1 MPRHVNIQQ
10 HPNQESKS
18 GTPPYA
24 SPVKKN
30 FSTNE
35 PLSEGDDESVVRGV
49 ESEYRDAALNR
60 KSKKATVLAKMI
72 KKIKKR

>member
-1 MPRHVNIQQ
+1 MPRHHIQQ

-18 GTPPYA
+18 GSPPYA

-30 FSTNE
+30 FSVNE
-35 PLSEGDDESVVRGV
+35 PLSEGEDEGVVRGV

-60 KSKKATVLAKMI
+60 KSKKATVLGKI
-72 KKIKKR
+72 LKKIKKR

>member
-1 MPRHVNIQQ
+1 MPKPYTIQK

-18 GTPPYA
+18 GAPPFA

-30 FSTNE
+30 YSTNE
-35 PLSEGDDESVVRGV
+35 PLSEGEDESVVRGI

-60 KSKKATVLAKMI
+60 KSKKGNVLTKMI
-72 KKIKKR
+72 KKIKNS

>member
-1 MPRHVNIQQ
+1 MTKNIQQ

-30 FSTNE
+30 FSANE
-35 PLSEGDDESVVRGV
+35 PLSEGEDERVVRGV
-49 ESEYRDAALNR
+49 ESEYRTAVLNR
-60 KSKKATVLAKMI
+60 KSKKENVVTKIL
-72 KKIKKR
+72 KKIKK

>member
-1 MPRHVNIQQ
+1 MPKPHTIQK

-30 FSTNE
+30 YSTNE
-35 PLSEGDDESVVRGV
+35 PLSEGEDERVVRGI

-60 KSKKATVLAKMI
+60 KSKKGSVITKII
-72 KKIKKR
+72 KRLKNN